1 MWNHAQYLFW
11 ALMAVLKHLITNKCT
26 LAGQWSVVTLEF
38 STVSVS
44 VIQKFDSVG
53 QASLTPRPGSSMP
66 RNNLAHTRYK
76 IQDTRPLFASTS
88 SRCCWSTR
96 QNCQNWEQ
104 RGHEHTLIIEVNW
117 VWHQFCSCS
126 SLEEDPIW
134 SKSGSQLGRA
144 VKFTVGL
151 IHAGVGRQCPS
162 RGTIILTN
170 STQANAGSSI
180 FRKMS
185 SGDVSTKVT
194 AVCLGLM
201 TSSSTTYPY
210 KCT

>member
-1 MWNHAQYLFW
+1 MT
-11 ALMAVLKHLITNKCT
+11 VLKHVITNKCT

-76 IQDTRPLFASTS
+76 IQDTRPLFTPTS

-104 RGHEHTLIIEVNW
+104 RGIHEHTLIIEVNW

-134 SKSGSQLGRA
+134 SKSGSQLGPSCKVYGWAHVELVDVHA
-144 VKFTVGL
+144 VARSVWPTAHKPMWSVWLGL
-151 IHAGVGRQCPS
+151 I
-162 RGTIILTN
+162 T
-170 STQANAGSSI
+170 
-180 FRKMS
+180 F
-185 SGDVSTKVT
+185 
-194 AVCLGLM
+194 
-201 TSSSTTYPY
+201 SSTTLS
-210 KCT
+210 

>member
-104 RGHEHTLIIEVNW
+104 RRHSWAHSDNW
-117 VWHQFCSCS
+117 
-126 SLEEDPIW
+126 
-134 SKSGSQLGRA
+134 GQLGVA
-144 VKFTVGL
+144 SILFLLLFGGGSNL
-151 IHAGVGRQCPS
+151 IQEWIPV
-162 RGTIILTN
+162 
-170 STQANAGSSI
+170 GSSCKVYGWAHVWSWSTMSQPWHDQ
-180 FRKMS
+180 FDQQHTSRCRKQHLWERWAAEMFQQKS
-185 SGDVSTKVT
+185 LMCDLSGWV
-194 AVCLGLM
+194 
-201 TSSSTTYPY
+201 
-210 KCT
+210 